1 MKRIIIA
8 CVSLLL
14 LVLLVFLAFP
24 KKQVNKNEK
33 VRIAE
38 VTHSIFYAPQYVAI
52 SEGFFE
58 DEGIDVELI
67 LTPGADKVTAAVL
80 SGDVE
85 IGFCGPEATIYVYQS
100 GEKDYLKTFAQLTK
114 KDGSFLVSREKIDNF
129 KIEDIKGKTIIGG
142 RKGHRILN
150 L

>member
-52 SEGFFE
+52 SRVFVKMKE
-58 DEGIDVELI
+58 
-67 LTPGADKVTAAVL
+67 
-80 SGDVE
+80 
-85 IGFCGPEATIYVYQS
+85 
-100 GEKDYLKTFAQLTK
+100 
-114 KDGSFLVSREKIDNF
+114 
-129 KIEDIKGKTIIGG
+129 
-142 RKGHRILN
+142 
-150 L
+150 